1 MQFDWTAI
9 AATSAA
15 VISIANLTVTTYSAG
30 RRERFKWARDSLAE
44 AFYSFI
50 DTSYLY
56 GSALNKCQRL
66 LWSEGTADEIERARQ
81 TMQAQSS
88 MLKHAQTKIRLL
100 ASTRTLDQAQ
110 RLRTKLDHL
119 SDVVSEDLSQQEYH
133 LMKAEIRQ
141 CREMLIVSAKRSMG
155 LPR

>member
-1 MQFDWTAI
+1 MDGHRGRDTRQGSHHHLPYGSPPARHRDRRC
-9 AATSAA
+9 SRPG
-15 VISIANLTVTTYSAG
+15 SINMNKS
-30 RRERFKWARDSLAE
+30 
-44 AFYSFI
+44 FY
-50 DTSYLY
+50 TSYLY